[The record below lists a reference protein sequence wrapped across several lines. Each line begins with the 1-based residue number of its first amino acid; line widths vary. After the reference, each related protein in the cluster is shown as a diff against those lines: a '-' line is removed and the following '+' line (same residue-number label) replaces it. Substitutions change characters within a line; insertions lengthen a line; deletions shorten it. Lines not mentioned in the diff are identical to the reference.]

1 MNYSLN
7 KVLLIGY
14 LGGDAETS
22 FTQNSN
28 TPITKFSLATNRRYK
43 KNDEWVDET
52 QWHRIVAFNLP
63 EFIQNALKKG
73 TKVYIEGRI
82 VYSEIEKDGQK
93 NRFTD
98 IYANDIILLD
108 KPTKNNQ
115 VENSSIA
122 PVAPEVDKIADVK
135 NDDDLP
141 F

>member
-7 KVLLIGY
+7 KVLLIGN
-14 LGGDAETS
+14 LGNDAETS
-22 FTQNSN
+22 YTQNSN
-28 TPITKFSLATNRRYK
+28 TPITKFSLATTRRYK

-82 VYSEIEKDGQK
+82 VYNEFEKDGQK
-93 NRFTD
+93 IRYTE
-98 IYANDIILLD
+98 IYTNEIILLD
-108 KPTKNNQ
+108 KSTKNNQ
-115 VENSSIA
+115 VENGGIA
-122 PVAPEVDKIADVK
+122 PVASDVDESTSVK